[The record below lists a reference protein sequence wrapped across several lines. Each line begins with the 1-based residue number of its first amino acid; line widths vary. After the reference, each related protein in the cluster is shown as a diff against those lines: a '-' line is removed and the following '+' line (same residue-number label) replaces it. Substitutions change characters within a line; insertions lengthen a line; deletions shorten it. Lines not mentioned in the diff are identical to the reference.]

1 MPKGRKGLQL
11 TMPQKELSLR
21 ELRLLRRMGWSLGAG
36 GVYAVTCQRVLAC
49 CVSEGGVRGH
59 LPLPGG
65 TQVRL
70 AVAVTCPLARGY
82 ANGLAVPAD
91 LPPPEDGVV
100 VLWLSFLHILGCPH
114 SWENSCTQMG
124 MFAGAL
130 FKSLHA
136 PLGHVL
142 GKGGDWGLHS
152 GAWSTNQVIG

>member
-1 MPKGRKGLQL
+1 MCVVDWA
-11 TMPQKELSLR
+11 
-21 ELRLLRRMGWSLGAG
+21 RLGVRVVGEGAG
-36 GVYAVTCQRVLAC
+36 L
-49 CVSEGGVRGH
+49 RGH

-70 AVAVTCPLARGY
+70 AVAATCPRPRRGVRKWF
-82 ANGLAVPAD
+82 NSSGQ
-91 LPPPEDGVV
+91 PEDGVV